1 VLGVLR
7 QEHLQKN
14 LAVCEGAFG
23 VLWNIST
30 NNGTE
35 REPLMHVGRET
46 IVCVPSHAP
55 SCAPSSAPP
64 RLVYP
69 LAHN

>member
-1 VLGVLR
+1 MRWALTMLRNVAIYDENKIAIGEAGGIELVLGVLR

-30 NNGTE
+30 NNGE
-35 REPLMHVGRET
+35 
-46 IVCVPSHAP
+46 
-55 SCAPSSAPP
+55 
-64 RLVYP
+64 
-69 LAHN
+69 